1 MITGDEIVFPN
12 NCVSLLAGRFGQLW
26 VDPEPDEALQTSIH
40 LRPLTR
46 EDRSESIGIYP
57 ALWTPVEDSHEMLGR
72 QSTEATLNRYL
83 VMIQNYIKD
92 GDRERGAAKHSVF
105 ATRTRN
111 VLYRD
116 TALKLAFPQLAVTDL
131 GVTERVKRWGVQQ
144 QRFFSNELAGTWVYL
159 SNLEFFIETETT

>member
-1 MITGDEIVFPN
+1 MITGDEVAFPN
-12 NCVSLLAGRFGQLW
+12 NCVSLLAGRFKQLW
-26 VDPEPDEALQTSIH
+26 VDPVLDEEATAIH

-57 ALWTPVEDSHEMLGR
+57 ALWTPVEDSYEFLGR
-72 QSTEATLNRYL
+72 SPAEATLNRYL

-116 TALKLAFPQLAVTDL
+116 AALRIAFPQLVVTDL